1 MNKIVKNSFLYL
13 MVVFFMSVVLV
24 PLMFLTTISLS
35 SNTELYDFPKNFLP
49 NRKVD
54 LVVDWDAEDS
64 EYIVSRYATDDRKQA
79 LYAGTDYESIA
90 AYFERYLNIVVE
102 PETLEEDFA
111 PVRESEESLDISYNK
126 ALFSNYVQ
134 FFSIFDGAFAALVN
148 SLKAVAYTI
157 LLSLS
162 IGGLVGYAL
171 ARTTIKGKEPIGLA
185 SLVVRMF
192 PIVSVSVPLAVL
204 LIRYGMFDT
213 ILGIAIVYSIPNIGL
228 TAWITRSIFV
238 GLDKELEEASFV
250 FGATKLRTLRS
261 ITAPLVIPGFAAASM
276 YSFIIAWNDTAVA
289 LLLTDRN
296 ETLALLIFR
305 SIGSTSAIHYASAGA
320 IMLIIPALIFTFV
333 LKDYIK
339 RIWG

>member
-1 MNKIVKNSFLYL
+1 MNKIVRISLLYTL
-13 MVVFFMSVVLV
+13 VVFLASVVLV
-24 PLMFLTTISLS
+24 PLIFLTTISLS

-54 LVVDWDAEDS
+54 LVIDWDSEDS
-64 EYIVSRYATDDRKQA
+64 EYVVSRYATDDRKQA
-79 LYAGTDYESIA
+79 LYAGTNFENISGYM
-90 AYFERYLNIVVE
+90 ERYLNIDVE

-111 PVRESEESLDISYNK
+111 PVRETEESLDISYNK
-126 ALFSNYVQ
+126 TLFANYVK
-134 FFSIFDGAFAALVN
+134 FFSIFDGAFSALMN
-148 SLKAVAYTI
+148 SLKAVVYTI
-157 LLSLS
+157 FLSLS

-171 ARTTIKGKEPIGLA
+171 ARTSIKGKETISLA
-185 SLVVRMF
+185 ALVVRMF

-213 ILGIAIVYSIPNIGL
+213 ILGISIVYSIPNIGL
-228 TAWITRSIFV
+228 TAWITRSIFLN
-238 GLDKELEEASFV
+238 LDKELEEASFV

-289 LLLTDRN
+289 LLLTDQN
-296 ETLALLIFR
+296 ETLALLLFR